1 MKTYEKIYQVLSQAD
16 DFVTGEVL
24 GRDLGISRTAV
35 WKAIQTLES
44 KGLVIESVKNRGYC
58 FRGIFFCRM
67 RLNR

>member
-24 GRDLGISRTAV
+24 GKDLGISRTAV

-44 KGLVIESVKNRGYC
+44 KGLVI
-58 FRGIFFCRM
+58 
-67 RLNR
+67 